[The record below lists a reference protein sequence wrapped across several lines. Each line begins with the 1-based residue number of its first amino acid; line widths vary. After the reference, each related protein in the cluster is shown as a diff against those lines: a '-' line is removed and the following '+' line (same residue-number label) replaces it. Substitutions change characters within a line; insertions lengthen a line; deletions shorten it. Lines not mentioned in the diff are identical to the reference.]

1 MRRATRSRDLLYP
14 ERILS
19 NLIKDYQEGRLDNNR
34 FLYRAVVKQIDM
46 VGGKL
51 EKTSPKN
58 PRNSIKARIITNNYN
73 AFLSDE
79 DLPVF
84 WPLFSHDK
92 TPVKEGE
99 HVYIIFE
106 DERKQRGLWLTRA
119 PEPLE
124 TDSKNYSAGVDKYK
138 LSDPAITDRMV
149 QGLDKD
155 PSTPVLSSDT
165 VVESVPSFSA
175 RSSDRVLEGSNN
187 TTITIGRDRPAGID
201 SGQRDN
207 AGTIDLVAGRVKEN
221 DMDMVNDKS
230 RVYISMKT
238 DPDDNFGITD
248 GKNASEAASVVITSD
263 EIRIVARKDMKLVV
277 D

>member
-1 MRRATRSRDLLYP
+1 MRRAIRNKDILYP
-14 ERILS
+14 QRILS
-19 NLIKDYQEGRLDNNR
+19 NLIRDYVDGRLDSNM

-58 PRNSIKARIITNNYN
+58 PRNSIKARIITNSYN

-92 TPVKEGE
+92 IPVKEGE
-99 HVYIIFE
+99 HVYVIFE

-138 LSDPAITDRMV
+138 LSDPAVTDRMV

-155 PSTPVLSSDT
+155 PSPPVLSSDT
-165 VVESVPSFSA
+165 VVENVPAFDA

-187 TTITIGRDRPAGID
+187 ATIVIGRDRPSGIG
-201 SGQRDN
+201 SGQRDS
-207 AGTIDLVAGRVKEN
+207 AGTIDLVTGRAQEN
-221 DMDMVNDKS
+221 DMN
-230 RVYISMKT
+230 MK
-238 DPDDNFGITD
+238 
-248 GKNASEAASVVITSD
+248 
-263 EIRIVARKDMKLVV
+263 
-277 D
+277 